1 MLFWVLARKAYLQ
14 NLQYRGAHTMKT
26 IASAIIGY
34 IYASIW
40 IGIGDS
46 NSLGAYGTAGIVSY
60 IAFNQAALWVVNGM
74 SGGLGL
80 EQSVRTGQL
89 AVELTRPV
97 HLYVSLMCREW
108 GMIAYQFLYKT
119 IPILVIYFFTVS
131 LRLPESASTYLWTAV
146 ALALAAYVMIAI
158 NYLIGLAAVWT
169 TESRWLGWLNFAVF
183 TLLSGF
189 FIPLEWLPGW
199 LRALTYLTPYPY
211 VQYHPTR
218 IFLEREQLSSLP
230 AAFLWCAALTCVC
243 LAATAA
249 VRRKIEIQG
258 G

>member
-14 NLQYRGAHTMKT
+14 NLQYRGAHTMKM
-26 IASAIIGY
+26 IASAVIGY

-40 IGIGDS
+40 IGIGQS
-46 NSLGAYGTAGIVSY
+46 HPLGAYGLQGMVSY

-74 SGGLGL
+74 NGGLGL

-97 HLYVSLMCREW
+97 HLYVSLMYREW
-108 GMIAYQFLYKT
+108 GNIGYQFLYKT
-119 IPILVIYFFTVS
+119 IPIFIIYVVTVS
-131 LRLPESASTYLWTAV
+131 LRLPENGWTYLWTAV
-146 ALALAAYVMIAI
+146 ALSFAAYIMIAI

-189 FIPLEWLPGW
+189 FIPLEWLPDR
-199 LRALTYLTPYPY
+199 LRTLTYLTPYPY
-211 VQYHPTR
+211 VQYHPAR
-218 IFLEREQLSSLP
+218 IFLEMDDPSSLP
-230 AAFLWCAALTCVC
+230 AALLWCIVFTLLC
-243 LAATAA
+243 LAATSA